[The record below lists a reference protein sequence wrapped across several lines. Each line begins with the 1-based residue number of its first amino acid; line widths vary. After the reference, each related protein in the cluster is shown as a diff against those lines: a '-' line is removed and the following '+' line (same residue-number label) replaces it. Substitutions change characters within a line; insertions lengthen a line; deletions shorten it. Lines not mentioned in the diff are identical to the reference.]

1 MQHWLIPS
9 SHSLLSVIA
18 ESFGLILR
26 LYYDTIKIG
35 NQLPVF
41 TVYFEEVIF
50 LDKNLRNFAN
60 GLKRARKKAG
70 YRSQKRF
77 VEALNEAY
85 KAEGFSVTVDTV
97 ENWEQGKSSPAMN
110 VFLKLCD
117 FFDCSAD
124 YLLYKIDEK
133 NHDLQ
138 FICEYTGLSENAVEK
153 LHSVYFDKQSKAFI
167 NRLIAEYGENFHD
180 LYSYIAGAIDSQK
193 LTSEEDVNVS
203 LATHV
208 KAGGVNPKYYDSVP
222 SGAEILP
229 ADKACDFKLSEASR
243 VFRELIKDYVES
255 SIQEK

>member
-1 MQHWLIPS
+1 M
-9 SHSLLSVIA
+9 
-18 ESFGLILR
+18 
-26 LYYDTIKIG
+26 
-35 NQLPVF
+35 
-41 TVYFEEVIF
+41 IF

-138 FICEYTGLSENAVEK
+138 FICEYTGLSEESVIV
-153 LHSVYFDKQSKAFI
+153 LHDM
-167 NRLIAEYGENFHD
+167 
-180 LYSYIAGAIDSQK
+180 
-193 LTSEEDVNVS
+193 
-203 LATHV
+203 
-208 KAGGVNPKYYDSVP
+208 PKWS
-222 SGAEILP
+222 
-229 ADKACDFKLSEASR
+229 
-243 VFRELIKDYVES
+243 VES
-255 SIQEK
+255 DSWNNDIDYFISVCGDEFAVLLNEMRFNRSRAALEVSDGSNFGGKTKNINLKNKLNLSTYQFLDYCNEIPDKLYDIQAVLAPLNKK

>member
-1 MQHWLIPS
+1 M
-9 SHSLLSVIA
+9 
-18 ESFGLILR
+18 
-26 LYYDTIKIG
+26 
-35 NQLPVF
+35 
-41 TVYFEEVIF
+41 IF

-138 FICEYTGLSENAVEK
+138 FIHDCTGLSENSIGFLYEMTHSHTEDDRRK
-153 LHSVYFDKQSKAFI
+153 LEVINLLLDDSNPENYEYWKRIQAFLFS
-167 NRLIAEYGENFHD
+167 NGEGFM
-180 LYSYIAGAIDSQK
+180 
-193 LTSEEDVNVS
+193 VS
-203 LATHV
+203 LP
-208 KAGGVNPKYYDSVP
+208 AG
-222 SGAEILP
+222 
-229 ADKACDFKLSEASR
+229 DFPIKRDDLLSTLLTLNNAYLLQLKSE
-243 VFRELIKDYVES
+243 VW
-255 SIQEK
+255 Q